1 MNEPLCPTCR
11 KPTNL
16 CVCALV
22 KPLDNR
28 IFVLIL
34 QHPQEQD
41 RELGSAQL
49 LAAQLK
55 NSKLAIGL
63 SWRNLGAALSGRKG
77 ASVKGAEPD
86 PKRWAVL
93 FLGTAKTLP
102 VDAEEIVAL
111 SRKGL
116 AMPDQREA
124 LSGIEGIIAL
134 DGSWAQAK
142 ALWWRNPWLL
152 KCRRVILNPKFR
164 SRYGNL
170 RREPRLESLSTL
182 ESVALVLGF
191 LQKQPELMAILSAPF
206 EEMLR
211 RYRARKGAAK
221 AARNKSAS

>member
-1 MNEPLCPTCR
+1 MNEALCPSCH
-11 KPTNL
+11 KPADL
-16 CVCALV
+16 CVCASIR
-22 KPLDNR
+22 PIDNKT
-28 IFVLIL
+28 FVLIL

-55 NSKLAIGL
+55 NSRLAIGL
-63 SWRNLGAALSGRKG
+63 SWRNLGTALGRAKG
-77 ASVKGAEPD
+77 GEPD

-102 VDAEEIVAL
+102 VDADEVVAL

-124 LSGIEGIIAL
+124 LTGIEGIIAL

-142 ALWWRNPWLL
+142 ALWWRNAWLL

-170 RREPRLESLSTL
+170 RKEPRLESLSTL
-182 ESVALVLGF
+182 ESVALVLAH
-191 LQKQPELMAILSAPF
+191 LQKQPELLATLTAPF

-211 RYRARKGAAK
+211 RYRARKSAAK
-221 AARNKSAS
+221 AARSKSPS

>member
-1 MNEPLCPTCR
+1 MSEPLCPTCR
-11 KPTNL
+11 KPTDL

-41 RELGSAQL
+41 RELGTAQL
-49 LAAQLK
+49 LAAQLN

-63 SWRNLGAALSGRKG
+63 SWRNLGAALGLAKG
-77 ASVKGAEPD
+77 SEPD

-102 VDAEEIVAL
+102 IDAAEIVAL

-124 LSGIEGIIAL
+124 LAGIEGIIAL

-142 ALWWRNPWLL
+142 ALWWRNAWLL

-182 ESVALVLGF
+182 ESVALVLSV
-191 LQKQPELMAILSAPF
+191 LQKQPDLMATLTAPF

-211 RYRARKGAAK
+211 RYRARRGAAK
-221 AARNKSAS
+221 QVKNKSPS

>member
-1 MNEPLCPTCR
+1 MTEAVCPSCL
-11 KPTNL
+11 KPADL
-16 CVCALV
+16 CVCALI
-22 KPLDNR
+22 KPIDNK

-41 RELGSAQL
+41 RELGTARL
-49 LAAQLK
+49 LAAQLN
-55 NSKLAIGL
+55 NSRLAIGL
-63 SWRNLGAALSGRKG
+63 SWRNLGAALQGGKG
-77 ASVKGAEPD
+77 ARAKGGEPD

-102 VDAEEIVAL
+102 VDAEEVVAL

-142 ALWWRNPWLL
+142 ALWWRNAWLL

-182 ESVALVLGF
+182 ESVALVLAHLTKDPTIVGK
-191 LQKQPELMAILSAPF
+191 LTAPF
-206 EEMLR
+206 DEMLR
-211 RYRARKGAAK
+211 RYRARKHASK
-221 AARNKSAS
+221 AARSKSPS